1 MSEEKP
7 KVTAEVE
14 IRPRPTEALF
24 EMARQ
29 PIFPLC
35 ALRFERQEKI
45 ENPVVT
51 VGVTKKLYNRIRKI
65 YGTNQVIVHCTLPNM
80 AITVFTPT
88 MQRSQDFLQRIKL
101 VNSPK
106 TWVKKA
112 QPHLEKELSR

>member
-1 MSEEKP
+1 MSAEKP

-24 EMARQ
+24 ELARAA
-29 PIFPLC
+29 IFPLC
-35 ALRFERQEKI
+35 VLRFERKEKI

-51 VGVTKKLYNRIRKI
+51 VGVSKKLYDRIRKT
-65 YGTNQVIVHCTLPNM
+65 YGTNQVIVHCTLSNM
-80 AITVFTPT
+80 AIGVFTPT

-101 VNSPK
+101 VTTPK
-106 TWVKKA
+106 IWVKKA